1 MKKFLLALLLAA
13 LLTSMGISMA
23 ADSKYTFL
31 NLTKFAEENPIDPK
45 LDFLIKQAALGK
57 NASVELAQV
66 APGTHFGAHYHNA
79 SDEIDYVIQGQVNM
93 TIEGEVLSIKSGDLI
108 YLPAFTV
115 HSYDVLGDENFI
127 AFVVFAPPFNET
139 DRTFV

>member
-1 MKKFLLALLLAA
+1 MKKLLLALVLVA
-13 LLTSMGISMA
+13 LLSPIGTSMA
-23 ADSKYTFL
+23 ANSKYTFL

-57 NASVELAQV
+57 NASIDLTQV

-79 SDEIDYVIQGQVNM
+79 SDEIDYVIQGQANM
-93 TIEGEVLSIKSGDLI
+93 TIEGGVLSIKSGDLI
-108 YLPAFTV
+108 YLPASTV
-115 HSYDVLGDENFI
+115 HSYDVLGDENFM
-127 AFVVFAPPFNET
+127 ALVVFAPPFNES